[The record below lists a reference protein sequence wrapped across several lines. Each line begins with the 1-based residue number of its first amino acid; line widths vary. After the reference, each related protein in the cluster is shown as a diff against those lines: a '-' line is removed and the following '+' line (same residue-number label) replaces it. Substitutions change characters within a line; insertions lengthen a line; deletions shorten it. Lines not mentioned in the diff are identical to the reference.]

1 MARPKDTKLGH
12 FKILP
17 KLWYYLTHGSQNTM
31 SWVGNVKSSRR
42 SKTKINFIVRG
53 AAAKTELSLV
63 DKIELARTYQPLTG
77 KWMP

>member
-1 MARPKDTKLGH
+1 MLRVFDAFFMSEQTK
-12 FKILP
+12 
-17 KLWYYLTHGSQNTM
+17 M
-31 SWVGNVKSSRR
+31 
-42 SKTKINFIVRG
+42 NFIVRG

>member
-1 MARPKDTKLGH
+1 
-12 FKILP
+12 
-17 KLWYYLTHGSQNTM
+17 M

-42 SKTKINFIVRG
+42 SKTKINFIVLIVRG

-77 KWMP
+77 KWVP